1 VYYQQNFK
9 KCKAVSRV
17 FSYQAVHS
25 EITEKNVR
33 HALDGLKMHLN
44 GIVTAGCDVEVI
56 LVPKDKFIK
65 DLGGRNFDPP
75 LSFGLAILLDG
86 NELPKQAVVHW
97 EMDAEPLKHL
107 IAIEGVIIDDGQQE
121 MLRKLVGLWEA
132 IARSDNVLSSK
143 KDKNKITA
151 LCNELEEFWIAMSY

>member
-1 VYYQQNFK
+1 
-9 KCKAVSRV
+9 
-17 FSYQAVHS
+17 
-25 EITEKNVR
+25 
-33 HALDGLKMHLN
+33 
-44 GIVTAGCDVEVI
+44 
-56 LVPKDKFIK
+56 
-65 DLGGRNFDPP
+65 
-75 LSFGLAILLDG
+75 
-86 NELPKQAVVHW
+86 
-97 EMDAEPLKHL
+97 MDAEPLKHL